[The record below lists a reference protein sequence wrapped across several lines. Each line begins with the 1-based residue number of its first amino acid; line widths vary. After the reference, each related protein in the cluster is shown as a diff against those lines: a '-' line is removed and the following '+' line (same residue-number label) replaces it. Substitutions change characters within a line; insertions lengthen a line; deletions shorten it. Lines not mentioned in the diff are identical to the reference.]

1 MSNYAT
7 ERGPKASMLE
17 LEGLRLLPTSPGFA
31 AAVARAYV
39 RQRRPRCLCRP
50 EGIEMY
56 IARVAGNYVVKR
68 MPGTGDR
75 HAPACPSYEP
85 PPQLSGI
92 RPLLGCAIKEDP
104 ISGMTL
110 LKLGFSLSRRPA
122 NMTPIRL
129 PSVVSTVGSSNP
141 RLSLRALLHY
151 LWDQAE
157 LTRWHPGFEG
167 RRSWGAV
174 RRQLLQA
181 ASRMLACGEALSSK
195 LDVPEP
201 FSVEQA
207 DAIRARRHAR
217 WAEAAKSRSG
227 NSSMFLLIAEAKE
240 VVPARHGHKL
250 VIKHLPD
257 VGFALEPSLYHRLVT
272 RFEPELTLW
281 SATDDIHLII
291 IATFGIG
298 PELLPHIAELS
309 LMTVDRHWLP
319 VETMGDKQLLERL
332 VRTRRS
338 FLRLLRYDLSPDTQ
352 IPALVLTD
360 QGDVQEA
367 VFAQGCNDAISL

>member
-1 MSNYAT
+1 MSTIAT
-7 ERGPKASMLE
+7 EMGPKASVLE

-31 AAVARAYV
+31 AAVAHAYG

-56 IARVAGNYVVKR
+56 IARLAGNYLVKR

-85 PPQLSGI
+85 PPELSGI
-92 RPLLGCAIKEDP
+92 RPLLGSAIKEDP
-104 ISGMTL
+104 CSGKTL
-110 LKLGFSLSRRPA
+110 LKLGFPLSRRPA
-122 NMTPIRL
+122 NTTPSRL
-129 PSVVSTVGSSNP
+129 PSVASTASSSTH

-217 WAEAAKSRSG
+217 WAEAARLRTG
-227 NSSMFLLIAEAKE
+227 EASMLLLIAEAKE
-240 VVPARHGHKL
+240 IVPARHGHKL
-250 VIKHLPD
+250 VIKHVPD

-281 SATDDIHLII
+281 SAADDTHLII

-309 LMTVDRHWLP
+309 LMTVDQHWLP
-319 VETMGDKQLLERL
+319 VETMGDKQLLETL

-360 QGDVQEA
+360 RGDVPEP
-367 VFAQGCNDAISL
+367 VFVEDCDNAISL